1 MMGLRWTQSTISD
14 MAWEDIF
21 WYINSNIDLQW
32 LLSTQKLRAMW
43 YVYIIKC
50 SNNTY
55 YTGCTNNLED
65 RLARH
70 SKGHVHFTKD
80 KLPVELVTYIVF
92 SDKYKAY
99 EFERYLKSGSGIAFR
114 NKRLI

>member
-1 MMGLRWTQSTISD
+1 
-14 MAWEDIF
+14 
-21 WYINSNIDLQW
+21 
-32 LLSTQKLRAMW
+32 MW

-70 SKGHVHFTKD
+70 SK
-80 KLPVELVTYIVF
+80 VELITYTAF
-92 SDKYKAY
+92 SDRYKSF
-99 EFERYLKSGSGIAFR
+99 EFEKMPEFR
-114 NKRLI
+114 FGNSIHE

>member
-1 MMGLRWTQSTISD
+1 

-55 YTGCTNNLED
+55 YTGCTNSLED
-65 RLARH
+65 RKARH
-70 SKGHVHFTKD
+70 RKGLIHYTKD
-80 KLPVELVTYIVF
+80 KLPVELITYTAF
-92 SDKYKAY
+92 STDRYKSF
-99 EFERYLKSGSGIAFR
+99 EFEKMPEIRFGNSIHE
-114 NKRLI
+114 

>member
-65 RLARH
+65 RKARH
-70 SKGHVHFTKD
+70 RKGLIHYTKD
-80 KLPVELVTYIVF
+80 KLPVELITYTAF
-92 SDKYKAY
+92 SDRYKSF
-99 EFERYLKSGSGIAFR
+99 EFEKMPEFR
-114 NKRLI
+114 FGNSIHE